1 LRNPKFLFAASNPG
15 CVQTDMGNG
24 AAKGVGMEGALTTLD
39 DSVKGLIALFDVVS
53 LEKTGTFT
61 GMAGDSLPW

>member
-1 LRNPKFLFAASNPG
+1 
-15 CVQTDMGNG
+15 MGNG